1 MCSLRNGALGNFA
14 KFTGKSLCQSLFFS
28 KVAGLRPVHVLYRTH
43 LDDCF
48 CVDIWFFSRQF
59 FISRLSENVKN
70 REMKFSI
77 KDFFSKCDQ
86 IRVTFTE
93 EIINGKFHFL
103 CSVANLQDCRI
114 RVRRWMCNSR
124 KKEMKIKV
132 LVKYKIQKRQSF
144 IFPVYLRLLLKLGNI
159 RKPALQFR
167 TQSAPAIFTCW
178 NSTIETL

>member
-1 MCSLRNGALGNFA
+1 MSSHGNIGIRINV
-14 KFTGKSLCQSLFFS
+14 T
-28 KVAGLRPVHVLYRTH
+28 Y
-43 LDDCF
+43 
-48 CVDIWFFSRQF
+48 
-59 FISRLSENVKN
+59 SRLSGLLIAISCVKCLQ
-70 REMKFSI
+70 RWDYTAQKMKFSI